1 MTIREQLIQKAFH
14 LLNAGTYISKGLAGN
29 RYIPKT
35 SKGYI
40 SSLGGSIVQAGLL
53 QSVIFFED
61 KGEGRDEII
70 KALVQLIKD
79 QFPARYPPTFGMDGT
94 SVNLGKYLSLP
105 ANNYYSQ
112 RQQLTKDIGEA
123 AIALKMAM
131 RMFEFK

>member
-1 MTIREQLIQKAFH
+1 MTTREQLIQRAFN
-14 LLNAGTYISKGLAGN
+14 LLNTGEFITQGPAGN
-29 RYIPKT
+29 KFIPKT

-70 KALVQLIKD
+70 KALLQLIKA
-79 QFPARYPPTFGMDGT
+79 QFPNRYPTTFGG
-94 SVNLGKYLSLP
+94 GKLSEWLSNT
-105 ANNYYSQ
+105 ANTWN
-112 RQQLTKDIGEA
+112 RQQLTKDMGEA

>member
-1 MTIREQLIQKAFH
+1 MTTREQLIQRAFN
-14 LLNAGTYISKGLAGN
+14 LLNSGTFITEGSADNK
-29 RYIPKT
+29 YIPKT

-53 QSVIFFED
+53 QSIIFFED

-70 KALVQLIKD
+70 KALLQLIKD
-79 QFPARYPPTFGMDGT
+79 QFPARYPVAYGV
-94 SVNLGKYLSLP
+94 VNDKVDLGAWLST
-105 ANNYYSQ
+105 ASNIWN
-112 RQQLTKDIGEA
+112 RQQLTKDMGEA